1 MTAFME
7 PPLPRV
13 ILLRLLLVAVPF
25 VIWFAWRAWARRSGR
40 EMGSTPYAWL
50 FAAGAILVGLSLVGT
65 VIFHPDNRHER
76 YVPGEVTASGAVTA
90 GHFER
95 APRSPEGPPK

>member
-1 MTAFME
+1 ME
-7 PPLPRV
+7 PPLLRV
-13 ILLRLLLVAVPF
+13 VLLRLLLIAVPF

-50 FAAGAILVGLSLVGT
+50 FAAGALLVGLSLVGT

-76 YVPGEVTASGAVTA
+76 YVPGEVTAGGAVTQ
-90 GHFER
+90 GHFEKAPQPEG
-95 APRSPEGPPK
+95 APR

>member
-1 MTAFME
+1 MTGFTE

-13 ILLRLLLVAVPF
+13 ILLRLLLIAVPF
-25 VIWFAWRAWARRSGR
+25 VIWFAWRAVARRSGR

-50 FAAGAILVGLSLVGT
+50 FAAGAALVGLSLVGT
-65 VIFHPDNRHER
+65 VVFHPDNRHER

-90 GHFER
+90 GHFEK
-95 APRSPEGPPK
+95 APQSPQGPPR